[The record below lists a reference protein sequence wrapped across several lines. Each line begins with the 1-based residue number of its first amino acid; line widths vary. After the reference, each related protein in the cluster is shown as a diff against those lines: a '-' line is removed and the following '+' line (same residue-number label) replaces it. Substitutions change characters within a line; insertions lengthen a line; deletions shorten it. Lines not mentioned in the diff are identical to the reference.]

1 MVNPVKQ
8 GNYTT
13 IFADGSVILENPWIV
28 FPDGHG
34 KWYWNEDARGEIVAW
49 IDIPEGGYKY
59 HKKYALPD
67 WELRDLAIAANKYE
81 ILEKFDDPLNNKRLN
96 EFLIDQGFISFEQ
109 MVDEEIKDYWCG
121 YEIS

>member
-1 MVNPVKQ
+1 MINPVKQ

-13 IFADGSVILENPWIV
+13 IFADGSVILENPWLI

-34 KWYWNEDARGEIVAW
+34 KWYWNEDARGGIVAW

-59 HKKYALPD
+59 HKKYVLPD

-81 ILEKFDDPLNNKRLN
+81 VLEKFDDPLNNKRLN
-96 EFLIDQGFISFEQ
+96 EFLIDQGFVSFEQ
-109 MVDEEIKDYWCG
+109 MVDEEIKNYWCG